1 MNANPIQAVHQMV
14 GNAGPGNSISNGARL
29 LRRSL
34 RAWGY
39 RADIYAE
46 TVAPATSW
54 GDVRPFRRYRPAP
67 GDLLVVHYSQAS
79 ALIEYVRTLD
89 VPVLLV
95 YHNITPPR
103 FFVGVN
109 PALVQATA
117 QGRAQLPRLRD
128 QTILALAD
136 SDFNRRDLEAAGYKH
151 SQVLPVLIPETLSQT
166 PPDPQV
172 AAHLNSGG
180 GVNLLCVGRVA
191 PNKRFEDVIKV
202 LFYYRQIEPRARL
215 FLVGNT
221 ANTQPYVAWLRDFVA
236 WLGLDEAVTFTDHV
250 SDAALAAY
258 YRGADAFIY
267 MSEHEGFGIPL
278 VESMR
283 FGAPVIAYAA
293 AATPET
299 LGGAGVLVTE
309 KRFPVIAELVHLIQ
323 TDAQM
328 RARLIARQHERARD
342 FAPEQVLCRFR
353 ALLEEIAPQV

>member
-1 MNANPIQAVHQMV
+1 MHASPIQAVHQMV

-29 LRRSL
+29 LRAAL
-34 RAWGY
+34 REWGY
-39 RADIYAE
+39 HAEIYAE
-46 TVAPATSW
+46 TVAPAASW
-54 GDVRPFRRYRPAP
+54 GDVHPFRRYRPAP

-136 SDFNRRDLEAAGYKH
+136 SAFNRRDLETAGYKH
-151 SQVLPVLIPETLSQT
+151 SQVLPVLIPETLSQAT
-166 PPDPQV
+166 PDPQV
-172 AAHLNSGG
+172 AAHLQS

-215 FLVGNT
+215 FLVGSTTNT
-221 ANTQPYVAWLRDFVA
+221 RPYVAWLRDFVA
-236 WLGLDEAVTFTDHV
+236 WLGLEEAVTFTDHV
-250 SDAALAAY
+250 PDAALAAY

-323 TDAQM
+323 TDAQV

-342 FAPEQVLCRFR
+342 FAPERVLRRFR
-353 ALLEEIAPQV
+353 ALLDEIAHQLAT

>member
-1 MNANPIQAVHQMV
+1 MNVSSIQAVHQMV

-29 LRRSL
+29 LRDAL
-34 RAWGY
+34 RDWGY

-67 GDLLVVHYSQAS
+67 SDLLVVHYSQAS
-79 ALIEYVRTLD
+79 ALIEYVRTLE

-109 PALVQATA
+109 PALEQATA
-117 QGRAQLPRLRD
+117 QGRTQLPRLRD
-128 QTILALAD
+128 QSVAAIAV
-136 SDFNRRDLEAAGYKH
+136 SDFNRRDLEKVGYAQIHKI
-151 SQVLPVLIPETLSQT
+151 PVIVPETLSQVT
-166 PPDPQV
+166 PDPQLL
-172 AAHLNSGG
+172 ASLEN

-191 PNKRFEDVIKV
+191 PNKRFEDVIKT
-202 LFYYRQIEPRARL
+202 LFYYRQIEPCARL
-215 FLVGNT
+215 FLVGST
-221 ANTQPYVAWLRDFVA
+221 ANTRPYAAWLRDFVA
-236 WLGLDEAVTFTDHV
+236 WLGLEEAVTFTGHV

-258 YRGADAFIY
+258 YRGADAFVY

-283 FGAPVIAYAA
+283 FGVPVIAYAA
-293 AATPET
+293 AAVPET

-309 KRFPVIAELVHLIQ
+309 KRFPVIAELLHVIQ
-323 TDAQM
+323 SDAQV
-328 RARLIARQHERARD
+328 RGRLIARQHARARD
-342 FAPEQVLCRFR
+342 FAPEQVLHQFR
-353 ALLEEIAPQV
+353 ALLDEIAPQL